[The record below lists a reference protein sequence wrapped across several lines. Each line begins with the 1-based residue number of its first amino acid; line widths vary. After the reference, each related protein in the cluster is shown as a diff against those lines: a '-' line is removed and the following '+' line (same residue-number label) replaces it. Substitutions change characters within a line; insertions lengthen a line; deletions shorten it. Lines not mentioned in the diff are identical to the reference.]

1 MPSARVI
8 ASGPPLTIEVQSITG
23 TTAAGFAESL
33 AVLNFTSRSAN
44 SSVRPSI
51 PVSEPVASEDSIV
64 CQSRVPEVT
73 EATYGRRP

>member
-1 MPSARVI
+1 M
-8 ASGPPLTIEVQSITG
+8 VQSITG

-33 AVLNFTSRSAN
+33 AVLNLTSRSAS

-64 CQSRVPEVT
+64 CQFRVPDVT
-73 EATYGRRP
+73 EAT